1 MALPPGYRGH
11 AEVEAAIRGIAG
23 PRVRVGPL
31 GASALGAPILGA
43 WIGPDG
49 ARTASVAIAGL
60 HAIEWIGVETAL
72 ALAGRLA
79 ASPPADRRVLVV
91 PLANP
96 DGYRAIEADLRAG
109 RRRFRRTNANGVDLN
124 RNWPTGFR
132 RLPRLPFGWSWGGPH
147 PCSEPE
153 IAAIVR
159 ALDAEVARGARV
171 ETALSLHSFGRKL
184 LVPWG
189 ARWRRPPRYD
199 ELHRRARGVQQR
211 LRERYSISQVSRW
224 VPGAFAHGMEIDD
237 LHARYGA
244 CALLVECSL
253 GGLSLDPESWLAG
266 PFRWYNP
273 RRPSVIA
280 ADLALAV
287 EPFVRGG

>member
-1 MALPPGYRGH
+1 VALPPGYRGH
-11 AEVEAAIRGIAG
+11 AEIEAAIRELATA
-23 PRVRVGPL
+23 RTRVGAI
-31 GASALGAPILGA
+31 GASARGAPILAA
-43 WIGPDG
+43 WFGPET
-49 ARTASVAIAGL
+49 ARPLSVVLAGL

-72 ALAGRLA
+72 ALAARLS
-79 ASPPADRRVLVV
+79 ASPPEDRRVLVI

-109 RRRFRRTNANGVDLN
+109 RRRFRRGNGNGVDLN
-124 RNWPTGFR
+124 RNWPTEFR
-132 RLPRLPFGWSWGGPH
+132 RSPRLPFGWNWGGPH

-159 ALDAEVARGARV
+159 VLDGEVAGGGRIDA
-171 ETALSLHSFGRKL
+171 ALSLHSFGRKL

-189 ARWRRPPRYD
+189 ARWRGPPRYD
-199 ELHRRARGVQQR
+199 ELHARACGVQQR
-211 LRERYSISQVSRW
+211 LRERYSIAQVSRW

-253 GGLSLDPESWLAG
+253 GGISLDPETWLAG
-266 PFRWYNP
+266 PFRWFNP

-280 ADLALAV
+280 SEIAEAV
-287 EPFVRGG
+287 DPFVRGG